1 MLRLSLNRNQLKYLV
16 IIAMII
22 DHIATAFLPDES
34 ILAMIMHFVGRF
46 TAPTMAYFI
55 VEGYYHT
62 KSVKKYVIRL
72 AVFAAV
78 SWLPFSYFE
87 TGTLTLRFSVLYTL
101 LLGLFAVWF
110 LDTAN
115 CSTLLKIVGIFVI
128 LILSAFGDWLMFVPL
143 WCVSFYGYHKA
154 HSKKEKMIPCMA
166 YIIISILYCK
176 VIIES
181 ETWYHSWWSLGV
193 FVAPLFLIAYNGKS
207 GSKNVFHKWFFYLF
221 YPVHLVIL
229 YLIK

>member
-1 MLRLSLNRNQLKYLV
+1 MLRLSLNRNQIKYLV

-87 TGTLTLRFSVLYTL
+87 T
-101 LLGLFAVWF
+101 
-110 LDTAN
+110 
-115 CSTLLKIVGIFVI
+115 
-128 LILSAFGDWLMFVPL
+128 
-143 WCVSFYGYHKA
+143 
-154 HSKKEKMIPCMA
+154 
-166 YIIISILYCK
+166 
-176 VIIES
+176 
-181 ETWYHSWWSLGV
+181 
-193 FVAPLFLIAYNGKS
+193 
-207 GSKNVFHKWFFYLF
+207 
-221 YPVHLVIL
+221 
-229 YLIK
+229 